1 MRYLKFQDIG
11 MVLAFTKH
19 QPLAQPSPTR
29 PYLASEDIFKL
40 LAREER
46 LIHHQGQSKALSA
59 HSKVEQLICQAA
71 EDPAVL
77 AIKTTLQGTP
87 TQPSLGTQV
96 ILNALIA
103 AAESGKQVVVLVR
116 PGLSWRGSD
125 RSDSRFGQ
133 QNISQRFPTA
143 AIAGGTHSSQ
153 QRLWLPDLEQAGV
166 HVVYGYTG
174 LQRGIKITL
183 VVRREGS
190 KMRRYSALS
199 FGDHGPEPAFMHTK
213 FDASETGLLSTCE
226 RMGADLSELFN
237 YLTGC
242 SRQQD
247 YRRLLGTGGGLR
259 DRLLQLIAQEI
270 QYHRQGQPAG
280 IIAKMQVC
288 SDPAM
293 VAALYQASQAGVGID
308 LLVQGFCRLHPGI
321 RQLSERVRVF
331 RLTGQNL
338 QGDRMA
344 YFQQGGHPQVLL
356 GSADWCPQDLD
367 RHFSLV
373 LPVDQPVLV
382 QQIHQRLQQLRHEQ
396 LTPPAAVG

>member
-1 MRYLKFQDIG
+1 MLYLKFQDIS
-11 MVLAFTKH
+11 MVLTFTKH
-19 QPLAQPSPTR
+19 QPLDQISSAR
-29 PYLASEDIFKL
+29 PHLANEDIFRL
-40 LAREER
+40 VTREER
-46 LIHHQGQSKALSA
+46 LIHHQSLSKSPAIR
-59 HSKVEQLICQAA
+59 SKVEQLICQAA

-87 TQPSLGTQV
+87 TQPSSGTQV
-96 ILNALIA
+96 ILNALIT

-133 QNISQRFPTA
+133 QNVSQRFPTA
-143 AIAGGTHSSQ
+143 AIASVAESTQ
-153 QRLWLPDLEQAGV
+153 QRLWLPALEQAGV

-174 LQRGIKITL
+174 LQRGIKMAL
-183 VVRREGS
+183 VVRRESG
-190 KMRRYSALS
+190 KIRRYSAIS
-199 FGDHGPEPAFMHTK
+199 FGDHGPESAFVHTK
-213 FDASETGLLSTCE
+213 FDQSETGLLSTCE
-226 RMGADLSELFN
+226 LLGADLSELFN
-237 YLTGC
+237 YLTGF
-242 SRQQD
+242 SRQQS
-247 YRRLLGTGGGLR
+247 YRKLLLSGNNLR
-259 DRLLQLIAQEI
+259 DRLLQLITQEI
-270 QYHRQGQPAG
+270 QYHHQGLPAG
-280 IIAKMQVC
+280 IVAKMQVC
-288 SDPAM
+288 SDPM
-293 VAALYQASQAGVGID
+293 LIAALYQASQAGVNID

-331 RLTGQNL
+331 RLTGRNL